1 MRLQHVL
8 PLPFGQNGDNV
19 AALQHNFP
27 KAVIQC
33 GLIGRNP
40 NRPYAA
46 PVTDV
51 SHAGRP
57 FVPSTD
63 WIVGAQAG

>member
-33 GLIGRNP
+33 GLIGRNS
-40 NRPYAA
+40 NRTFAA
-46 PVTDV
+46 TVLYV
-51 SHAGRP
+51 SHADFP
-57 FVPSTD
+57 
-63 WIVGAQAG
+63 A

>member
-33 GLIGRNP
+33 GLIGRNS
-40 NRPYAA
+40 NRTFAA
-46 PVTDV
+46 PVSDV
-51 SHAGRP
+51 SVA
-57 FVPSTD
+57 D
-63 WIVGAQAG
+63 GADFCARAPMSGYG